1 MILECL
7 YNATIRDSED
17 LQCLKI
23 KVYYE
28 SHYIDELVFLEVDLT
43 YC

>member
-17 LQCLKI
+17 LQWLKI
-23 KVYYE
+23 KLYYVN
-28 SHYIDELVFLEVDLT
+28 HYIDETSSMEVDLI
-43 YC
+43 